1 MSWHWLLFIAVIL
14 VGNFLTI
21 GAQLIAIS
29 NSPGVLLCGE
39 RAQQKGTS
47 KPFLGITTSIIFQSI
62 AAITISALIISWVR
76 YITEGEMKYLF
87 AWIIG
92 GVAAVYPI
100 WQARK
105 LSNLE
110 RVSEPESYI
119 GKGPTHAAI
128 PVALLFTIVATISFI
143 VSPNLLDLVFYWLIC
158 AAAIV
163 AIISIIAMI
172 FTFQNMKIE
181 RGGNEE

>member
-1 MSWHWLLFIAVIL
+1 
-14 VGNFLTI
+14 
-21 GAQLIAIS
+21 
-29 NSPGVLLCGE
+29 
-39 RAQQKGTS
+39 
-47 KPFLGITTSIIFQSI
+47 
-62 AAITISALIISWVR
+62 
-76 YITEGEMKYLF
+76 MKYLF

-119 GKGPTHAAI
+119 GKGPTHGAI

-143 VSPNLLDLVFYWLIC
+143 VSPHLLDLVFYWLIC

-172 FTFQNMKIE
+172 FTFQNMKTE